1 MKKTRLSHFFLSLM
15 LMLLCLVCFKC
26 TSPFFQ
32 DDTTK
37 RGCMPLPEGF
47 SNADLVGTWVAE
59 SVTQGITDT
68 LIIRADGAYKQVINM
83 RTPPLDYEGDWEQW
97 WFEPRPNGTGYL
109 HMQGMRKC
117 AANPEVS
124 CEWINDGS
132 VPQADA
138 CESKWMDPD
147 PVGETVLVVNGY
159 PFPDPNEKASH
170 PFSLTLFLGF
180 ENSPWDYIFKEP

>member
-1 MKKTRLSHFFLSLM
+1 MKKPRLSHLLLSLM
-15 LMLLCLVCFKC
+15 FMLLCLLCFMC
-26 TSPFFQ
+26 ASPFFRE
-32 DDTTK
+32 DTTE
-37 RGCMPLPEGF
+37 RRCTPLPERF

-59 SVTQGITDT
+59 SLTQGITDT
-68 LIIRADGAYKQVINM
+68 LYIRADGTYKQVIHM
-83 RTPPLDYEGDWEQW
+83 GRPQLDYEGDWEHW

-109 HMQGMRKC
+109 HTQGMREC
-117 AANPEVS
+117 AAIPENP

-132 VPQADA
+132 VPHADA

-159 PFPDPNEKASH
+159 PFLDQNEKVSH

-180 ENSPWDYIFKEP
+180 ESSPWDYIFKEP